1 MAEGAEALRKQTRE
15 AVMARMHAGDRKIMV
30 VEGQALVP
38 AAHMYEGL
46 HPTTNG

>member
-1 MAEGAEALRKQTRE
+1 MIERGERE
-15 AVMARMHAGDRKIMV
+15 RLEV